1 MGDDFFSLLFSL
13 FGIAIILFGCY
24 AFSRYT
30 AKKINTFSNSQN
42 IKILEKVPLS
52 QDKGLA
58 LAQICGKYYLIGFSS
73 QSVEILQEFSAEE
86 LKPEQESR
94 PAASFVN
101 LFQQARKNGWSV
113 KSFDEFRG
121 IAEAGKRKG
130 RGQNSEDEKP

>member
-13 FGIAIILFGCY
+13 FGIAVILFACY
-24 AFSRYT
+24 AFSKYA

-73 QSVEILQEFSAEE
+73 QSIEILQELSADELNPEE
-86 LKPEQESR
+86 ENRS
-94 PAASFVN
+94 AASFMN

-121 IAEAGKRKG
+121 IAEAEKRKG
-130 RGQNSEDEKP
+130 RGQDREDKEP

>member
-24 AFSRYT
+24 AFSKYA

-73 QSVEILQEFSAEE
+73 QNIEILQELSADE
-86 LKPEQESR
+86 LKPEEESR
-94 PAASFVN
+94 PVASFVN

-121 IAEAGKRKG
+121 TAEAEKRKG
-130 RGQNSEDEKP
+130 RGQDREDKEP

>member
-13 FGIAIILFGCY
+13 LGIAIILFGCY
-24 AFSRYT
+24 AFSRYA

-73 QSVEILQEFSAEE
+73 QSVEILQELSADEMKSEE
-86 LKPEQESR
+86 ESR
-94 PAASFVN
+94 PAAGFLN

-113 KSFDEFRG
+113 KSFDEYRG
-121 IAEAGKRKG
+121 TAEAGKRDG
-130 RGQNSEDEKP
+130 QGQNREDEEP

>member
-24 AFSRYT
+24 AFSKYA

-58 LAQICGKYYLIGFSS
+58 LAQIGGKYYLIGFSS
-73 QSVEILQEFSAEE
+73 QSVEILQELSADD
-86 LKPEQESR
+86 LKLGEESR
-94 PAASFVN
+94 PAAGFLN
-101 LFQQARKNGWSV
+101 LFQQATKNGWSV
-113 KSFDEFRG
+113 KSFDEYRG
-121 IAEAGKRKG
+121 IAEARKTKG
-130 RGQNSEDEKP
+130 RGQNSEDEEP

>member
-13 FGIAIILFGCY
+13 FGCY
-24 AFSRYT
+24 AFSKYA

-73 QSVEILQEFSAEE
+73 QSIEILQELSADE
-86 LKPEQESR
+86 LKPEEESR

-121 IAEAGKRKG
+121 NAEAGKRKG
-130 RGQNSEDEKP
+130 RGQNSEDEEP

>member
-13 FGIAIILFGCY
+13 FGIAIVLFGCY
-24 AFSRYT
+24 AFSKYA

-58 LAQICGKYYLIGFSS
+58 LAQICGKYYLIGFSN
-73 QSVEILQEFSAEE
+73 QSIEILQELSASEMQLEE
-86 LKPEQESR
+86 PGSS
-94 PAASFVN
+94 AASFVQ

-113 KSFDEFRG
+113 KSFEEFRG
-121 IAEAGKRKG
+121 ITDANKKG
-130 RGQNSEDEKP
+130 RGKDRED

>member
-13 FGIAIILFGCY
+13 FGIALILFGCY
-24 AFSRYT
+24 AFSKYA

-58 LAQICGKYYLIGFSS
+58 LAQICGKYYLIGFSN
-73 QSVEILQEFSAEE
+73 QSIEILQELSDSELQLEE
-86 LKPEQESR
+86 PGSS
-94 PAASFVN
+94 AASFVQ

-113 KSFDEFRG
+113 KSFEEFRG
-121 IAEAGKRKG
+121 ITDADRKG
-130 RGQNSEDEKP
+130 KGKGKDRED